1 MAWCRAS
8 VGVRLVSASHPE
20 RTTMNLSFIGN
31 VRSSRLALAAAG
43 LIGAG
48 LLLFSSVAPA
58 FGQDAENTPDKRL
71 RHSAL
76 AFREVMHTP
85 DKGIPRDL
93 YNKSRCVVI
102 IPGVKKAAFIFGG
115 KYGRGFVS
123 CRREGTGRFGT
134 PAAIRIEGGS
144 YGLQIGGSSTDVF
157 MLIMNEGGM
166 HKLLEDKFTIGGEAE
181 AAAGPVGR
189 DTSAN
194 TDVLLHAEIL
204 SWSRS
209 RGLFAGLSLE
219 GSTLRPD
226 EGEDHK
232 LYGEKVSNED
242 ILRREVPA
250 PRGAR
255 PLVAELNRYL
265 GAEAHGDV
273 AASLRD
279 TGRLTLSNVH
289 FATGKADITPDS
301 EASLN
306 DAVTALKD
314 HPDWNIRVEGFT
326 DNVGSREANLKLS
339 SDRAEAVMNWL
350 ANHGIDHGRLSA
362 KGYGE
367 ARPVARNSSP
377 AGRARNR
384 RVELVRL

>member
-1 MAWCRAS
+1 MWAETNHSNLNAIIGRTAATWARYA
-8 VGVRLVSASHPE
+8 GV
-20 RTTMNLSFIGN
+20 
-31 VRSSRLALAAAG
+31 AAATVG
-43 LIGAG
+43 L
-48 LLLFSSVAPA
+48 SVALLASPKPA
-58 FGQDAENTPDKRL
+58 SAQDAEMTPDKRL
-71 RHSAL
+71 QNSML
-76 AFREVMHTP
+76 SFREAMHEP
-85 DKGIPRDL
+85 DKGIPHDL
-93 YNKSRCVVI
+93 FDKARCIVI
-102 IPGVKKAAFIFGG
+102 IPGVKKGAFIVGG

-123 CRREGTGRFGT
+123 CRRGGTGRFGS

-226 EGEDHK
+226 EGEDRK
-232 LYGEKVSNED
+232 LYGHEITNQQ
-242 ILRREVPA
+242 ILQGDVRTPN
-250 PRGAR
+250 GAR
-255 PLVAELNRYL
+255 PLVAELNRYR
-265 GAEAHGDV
+265 GEPSGSV
-273 AASLRD
+273 SASLST
-279 TGRLTLSNVH
+279 TGRFTLRNVH

-301 EASLN
+301 EASLTE
-306 DAVTALKD
+306 AVNALKE

-326 DNVGSREANLKLS
+326 DNVGSPDANLKLS
-339 SDRAEAVMNWL
+339 NDRAQAVADWL
-350 ANHGIDHGRLSA
+350 ASHGIDKGRLSA

-367 ARPVARNSSP
+367 ARPIAKNSTP

-384 RVELVRL
+384 RVELVKS